1 MNRIILFAS
10 ALTLSLTLLLSVS
23 AGSSPIHGQQQN
35 QTTNTSIN
43 QTAGAMGNQTN
54 QTGGGEGGMQQ
65 QEQQQN
71 ETGIG
76 TAQEIE
82 SLTPP
87 RGGVGQQQE
96 GGELGIVGGLE
107 KQTAGNETVGG
118 LQATGNATGEALQT
132 VGNETRQ
139 FIGNISEGV
148 QGFFN

>member
-23 AGSSPIHGQQQN
+23 AGSSPIYGQQN
-35 QTTNTSIN
+35 QTSNMTTN
-43 QTAGAMGNQTN
+43 QTSGGMGNQTT
-54 QTGGGEGGMQQ
+54 QTGGLQQ

-87 RGGVGQQQE
+87 SGGVGQQQE
-96 GGELGIVGGLE
+96 GGQLGIVGGLE

>member
-1 MNRIILFAS
+1 MNQIILFAS

-23 AGSSPIHGQQQN
+23 AGSSPIYGQQN
-35 QTTNTSIN
+35 QTSNTTTN
-43 QTAGAMGNQTN
+43 QTSGGMGNQTT
-54 QTGGGEGGMQQ
+54 QTGGGLQQ

-96 GGELGIVGGLE
+96 GGQLGIVEGLE

>member
-23 AGSSPIHGQQQN
+23 AGSSPIYGQQN
-35 QTTNTSIN
+35 QTSNTTTN
-43 QTAGAMGNQTN
+43 QTSGGMGNQTT
-54 QTGGGEGGMQQ
+54 QTGGGGLQQ

-87 RGGVGQQQE
+87 SGGVGQQQE
-96 GGELGIVGGLE
+96 GGQLGIVGGLE

-148 QGFFN
+148 QGFVN

>member
-10 ALTLSLTLLLSVS
+10 ALTLSLTLFLSVS
-23 AGSSPIHGQQQN
+23 AGSSPIYGQQN
-35 QTTNTSIN
+35 QTSNT
-43 QTAGAMGNQTN
+43 TTN
-54 QTGGGEGGMQQ
+54 QTSGGMANQTTQAGGGGLQQ

-87 RGGVGQQQE
+87 SGGVGQQQE
-96 GGELGIVGGLE
+96 GGQLGIVGGFE
-107 KQTAGNETVGG
+107 KQTVGNETVGG

>member
-10 ALTLSLTLLLSVS
+10 ALTLSLILLLSVS
-23 AGSSPIHGQQQN
+23 ADSSPIHGQQN
-35 QTTNTSIN
+35 QTTNATTN

-82 SLTPP
+82 SLTPHEE
-87 RGGVGQQQE
+87 VLDNSKKE
-96 GGELGIVGGLE
+96 G
-107 KQTAGNETVGG
+107 
-118 LQATGNATGEALQT
+118 
-132 VGNETRQ
+132 
-139 FIGNISEGV
+139 S
-148 QGFFN
+148 

>member
-1 MNRIILFAS
+1 
-10 ALTLSLTLLLSVS
+10 
-23 AGSSPIHGQQQN
+23 
-35 QTTNTSIN
+35 
-43 QTAGAMGNQTN
+43 
-54 QTGGGEGGMQQ
+54 MQQ

-82 SLTPP
+82 SLTPL

-96 GGELGIVGGLE
+96 EGLE

-118 LQATGNATGEALQT
+118 LQAAGNATGEALQT

-139 FIGNISEGV
+139 FLGNISEGV
-148 QGFFN
+148 QGFLN

>member
-23 AGSSPIHGQQQN
+23 AGSSPIYGQQN
-35 QTTNTSIN
+35 QTSNMTTN
-43 QTAGAMGNQTN
+43 QTSGGMGNQTT
-54 QTGGGEGGMQQ
+54 QTGGGGLQQ

-87 RGGVGQQQE
+87 SGGVGQQQE
-96 GGELGIVGGLE
+96 GGQLGIVGGLE

-118 LQATGNATGEALQT
+118 LQAAGNATGEALQT

>member
-1 MNRIILFAS
+1 MNRIFSLTFAIV
-10 ALTLSLTLLLSVS
+10 LSLTLSVS
-23 AGSSPIHGQQQN
+23 AGVMPMYGQQN
-35 QTTNTSIN
+35 QTSNVTGN
-43 QTAGAMGNQTN
+43 QTSGAMSNQTN
-54 QTGGGEGGMQQ
+54 QTGGGVQQ

-96 GGELGIVGGLE
+96 GGQLGIIGGLE

-118 LQATGNATGEALQT
+118 LKAAGNATGEALQ
-132 VGNETRQ
+132 GAANETRELL
-139 FIGNISEGV
+139 GNVSEGV